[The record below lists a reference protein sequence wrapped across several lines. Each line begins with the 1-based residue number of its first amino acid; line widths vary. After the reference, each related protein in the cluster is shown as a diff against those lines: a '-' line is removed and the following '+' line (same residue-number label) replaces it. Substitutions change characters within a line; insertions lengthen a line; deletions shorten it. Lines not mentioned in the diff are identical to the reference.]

1 MQGSQPGAR
10 ERLVG
15 SGRRD
20 CLDELK
26 LAFIKLPGHGRSQAM
41 IPWLPVGRMKKAN
54 KYSLKSLVH
63 AHWGPMTNQGL
74 PGGHHT
80 GRETV
85 QLGTGGSKPR
95 RSGGSLESL

>member
-1 MQGSQPGAR
+1 M
-10 ERLVG
+10 G
-15 SGRRD
+15 SGYRD

-26 LAFIKLPGHGRSQAM
+26 LAFIKLPGHGRSQAI
-41 IPWLPVGRMKKAN
+41 IPWLPAGRMKKAN
-54 KYSLKSLVH
+54 KYSLMSLVH

-95 RSGGSLESL
+95 RSGGSPESL